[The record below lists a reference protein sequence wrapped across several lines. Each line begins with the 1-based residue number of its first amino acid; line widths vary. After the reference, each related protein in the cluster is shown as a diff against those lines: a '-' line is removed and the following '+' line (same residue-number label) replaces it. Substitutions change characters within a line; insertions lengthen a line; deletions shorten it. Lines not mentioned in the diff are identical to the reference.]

1 MLFSA
6 KHRVMLW
13 VPSLIFICLV
23 LGSLERDRF
32 GELIYRV
39 FTGGFWSSVLLFVA
53 VLLIPRGERVSFYL
67 GITCWI
73 LAILVLL
80 LVERS
85 TLLIIH
91 L

>member
-13 VPSLIFICLV
+13 VPSLIFISLV
-23 LGSLERDRF
+23 LGNLERDRF
-32 GELIYRV
+32 GGLIYRV
-39 FTGGFWSSVLLFVA
+39 FTGGFWSSVLLVAA
-53 VLLIPRGERVSFYL
+53 VLMIPRGERVSFYI
-67 GITCWI
+67 GVACWI

-80 LVERS
+80 MVERS